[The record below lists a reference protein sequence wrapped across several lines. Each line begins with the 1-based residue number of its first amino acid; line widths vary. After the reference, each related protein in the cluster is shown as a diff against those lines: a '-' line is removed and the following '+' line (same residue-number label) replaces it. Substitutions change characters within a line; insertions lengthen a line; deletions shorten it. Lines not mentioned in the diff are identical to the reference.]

1 MKDLEFAPPTSGSPP
16 APVDP
21 EIGLFVQR
29 MAADA
34 GRFPRRDTVPI
45 ETGREAAEQVRHPW
59 AQGGPEMA
67 KIMHVSVATRHGPV
81 KLRVYYPARRL
92 LPGALLYVHGGGY
105 VLFSLDTHDR
115 VMREYAER
123 AGMAVIGIDYTRAP
137 EAKFPRPLE
146 ECIDVVQW
154 LQAHAAELDVDPKQV
169 FIGGD
174 SAGGNLSLGTCLH
187 FRDEG
192 VAPLRGMVLNYGTF
206 STQFFRD
213 SFVRYGAGDFG
224 LSIHMMVWFYRN
236 YLNSREEL
244 SDPRVDLVRADLRD
258 LPPAYMVITECD
270 PLHDENMELAAKL
283 KAADVDVQYK
293 VYPGTVH
300 SFLEAVSVAEVASQA
315 FDDTVRWMKRYTRS
329 TTVAHQ
335 ADI

>member
-1 MKDLEFAPPTSGSPP
+1 MSKELEFSPPMSGSPP
-16 APVDP
+16 ASLDP

-34 GRFPRRDTVPI
+34 GNYPRRDTISI
-45 ETGREAAEQVRHPW
+45 EAGRQVAEQVRQPW

-81 KLRVYYPARRL
+81 RLRVYYPSQRR

-115 VMREYAER
+115 VMREYAQR
-123 AGMAVIGIDYTRAP
+123 AGMVVIGIDYTRAP
-137 EAKFPRPLE
+137 EAKFPQPLE
-146 ECIDVVQW
+146 ECIDVVLW
-154 LQAHAAELDVDPKQV
+154 LQAHAAELDVDAKQL

-192 VAPLRGMVLNYGTF
+192 EAPLRGMVLNYGTF

-213 SFVRYGAGDFG
+213 SFVRYGAGEFG

-236 YLNSREEL
+236 YLNGREDL
-244 SDPRVDLVRADLRD
+244 SDPRVDLLRADLRD
-258 LPPAYMVITECD
+258 LPPTYMVITECD

-283 KAADVDVQYK
+283 QAAEVEVQYK
-293 VYPGTVH
+293 IYPGTVH
-300 SFLEAVSVAEVASQA
+300 SFLEAVSVAGVAVQA
-315 FDDTVRWMKRYTRS
+315 FDDTAQWIARH
-329 TTVAHQ
+329 TVPNMGLR
-335 ADI
+335 